1 LRLQLLSLALSL
13 VATGAFALAPPS
25 TENMSLGNPKAK
37 LQVDEYASAS
47 CTHCAHFNNEVFPA
61 FKKKY
66 IDTGRV
72 HYTLH
77 EFLTPPE
84 NVAAAGFLV
93 ARCAGPDK
101 YFGVLDDF
109 FHRQDA
115 MYEKRDLKTPLLAS
129 GAVGGLDEAAVQACL
144 QDKPQIEA
152 LQARIKA
159 AMDTGVTATPTFFIN
174 GVKAGE
180 GALTMEQ
187 LDAAI
192 AKAKPVAKP
201 AAKKK

>member
-1 LRLQLLSLALSL
+1 MRLQLLSLAFSL
-13 VATGAFALAPPS
+13 VATGAFALAAPS
-25 TENMSLGNPKAK
+25 TDNMSLGNPKAK
-37 LQVDEYASAS
+37 VQVDEYASAS
-47 CTHCAHFNNEVFPA
+47 CTHCAHFNNETFPA

-101 YFGVLDDF
+101 YFQVLDDF
-109 FHRQDA
+109 FHRQA
-115 MYEKRDLKTPLLAS
+115 EMYEKRDLKTPLMAAGQL
-129 GAVGGLDEAAVQACL
+129 GGLDEAAVTACL

-152 LQARIKA
+152 LQTRIKA
-159 AMDTGVTATPTFFIN
+159 AMDTGVTATPTFFVN
-174 GVKAGE
+174 GEKVGE
-180 GALTMEQ
+180 GALTLE
-187 LDAAI
+187 
-192 AKAKPVAKP
+192 
-201 AAKKK
+201 